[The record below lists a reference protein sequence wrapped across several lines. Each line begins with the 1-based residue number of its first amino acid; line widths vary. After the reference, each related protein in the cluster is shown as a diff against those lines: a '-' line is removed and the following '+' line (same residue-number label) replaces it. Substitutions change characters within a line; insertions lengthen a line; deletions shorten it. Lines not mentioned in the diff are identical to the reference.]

1 MKINLIFFLPTFTF
15 GGDSNSIYRL
25 CSKLDKKK
33 YNIFIISIGKCYYKQ
48 KLKKYCRHI
57 FELKTNRTLFSI
69 FMLRNIVSNIYKNF
83 PQKTIFVSNH
93 HYANII
99 SLIAL
104 KSYKHIKIVLVDR
117 TDLKELIRYYNLINF
132 FKGLIIYFLIPI
144 FYKSA
149 DAIVANSKSA
159 KLDLR
164 RLCKKKVIN
173 ISPPSLVKF
182 RSKKIKKNKKKIYT
196 VITVGS
202 LIKPK
207 GVDTMIKAFN
217 EIKLN
222 NVILK
227 ILGDGKEKNN
237 LEKIIH
243 EYGLEKIVFLLGR
256 VKNTKKIY
264 QSSDLFIHASH
275 QEGFP
280 NSIVEAINYNLP
292 VICSNCKGGTKEII
306 LNGRGG
312 DLFPIGNHNILANKI
327 MAFFENQKPLIKKLT
342 LARNNIK
349 KFTLKNNVKKYDK
362 LFSGL

>member
-57 FELKTNRTLFSI
+57 FELKTNRALFSI

-312 DLFPIGNHNILANKI
+312 DLFPIGNHKILASKI
-327 MAFFENQKPLIKKLT
+327 TAFFENQKPLIKKLT

>member
-1 MKINLIFFLPTFTF
+1 M
-15 GGDSNSIYRL
+15 
-25 CSKLDKKK
+25 
-33 YNIFIISIGKCYYKQ
+33 
-48 KLKKYCRHI
+48 
-57 FELKTNRTLFSI
+57 
-69 FMLRNIVSNIYKNF
+69 
-83 PQKTIFVSNH
+83 
-93 HYANII
+93 
-99 SLIAL
+99 
-104 KSYKHIKIVLVDR
+104 
-117 TDLKELIRYYNLINF
+117 
-132 FKGLIIYFLIPI
+132 
-144 FYKSA
+144 
-149 DAIVANSKSA
+149 
-159 KLDLR
+159 
-164 RLCKKKVIN
+164 KVIN

-202 LIKPK
+202 LVKPK

-237 LEKIIH
+237 LEKMIH
-243 EYGLEKIVFLLGR
+243 EFGLDKVVFLLGR
-256 VKNTKKIY
+256 IKNTKKIY

-280 NSIVEAINYNLP
+280 NAIVEAINYNLP

-312 DLFPIGNHNILANKI
+312 DLFPIRNHKILANKI
-327 MAFFENQKPLIKKLT
+327 TAFFENQKPLIKKLA